1 MWGSVL
7 GCCSRRSNHFFV
19 PRAVRRAVASAP
31 QTSPA
36 NARCKHTKQ
45 QPARGMRDLLPDD
58 AQRLRHV
65 VDTVHRVARAFGFR
79 ETITPVVEHAT
90 LFQRTLGLDSD
101 VVSKEM
107 YTLGPD
113 NDLCLRPE
121 NTAGV
126 IRALL
131 NVGQLGK
138 PHRLVYSGPMFRYER
153 PQKGRYR
160 EFWQVGAEHVGAD
173 TVQSDTEMIS
183 MAWLFLQRLGVHHE
197 VTLRLNTLCDQE
209 ARKAHQIAL
218 HQYLRGCADG
228 LSRESQRRLAA
239 GQHLLRVFDSKHPND
254 AEIARHAPRI
264 ADFAA
269 AAHQRRFEEVL
280 AGLDALQI
288 PFVVDPTL
296 VRGLDYYT
304 HTVWE
309 FDTDKLGAKA
319 TVLAGGRYDGLAN
332 VLSNGRAS
340 APAVG
345 WAAGVERLDL
355 LRQACGH
362 TSAADQR
369 ILAIVEP
376 SSGVVPR
383 DCVGERTA
391 FRLRQHDVCV
401 YHLCHGSLA
410 KQMKTAQRIGA
421 SVVWLLGEQ
430 ELADNKVSIRDME
443 TGTQRLELLEEAIAQ
458 EVQLAGIPDA

>member
-160 EFWQVGAEHVGAD
+160 EVHRHHGSCSQAALFCVLPIFH
-173 TVQSDTEMIS
+173 
-183 MAWLFLQRLGVHHE
+183 WLACFFHLPCPSFGRLAQ
-197 VTLRLNTLCDQE
+197 NTLVLTRYKVT
-209 ARKAHQIAL
+209 RK
-218 HQYLRGCADG
+218 
-228 LSRESQRRLAA
+228 
-239 GQHLLRVFDSKHPND
+239 
-254 AEIARHAPRI
+254 
-264 ADFAA
+264 
-269 AAHQRRFEEVL
+269 
-280 AGLDALQI
+280 
-288 PFVVDPTL
+288 
-296 VRGLDYYT
+296 
-304 HTVWE
+304 
-309 FDTDKLGAKA
+309 
-319 TVLAGGRYDGLAN
+319 
-332 VLSNGRAS
+332 
-340 APAVG
+340 
-345 WAAGVERLDL
+345 
-355 LRQACGH
+355 
-362 TSAADQR
+362 
-369 ILAIVEP
+369 
-376 SSGVVPR
+376 
-383 DCVGERTA
+383 
-391 FRLRQHDVCV
+391 
-401 YHLCHGSLA
+401 
-410 KQMKTAQRIGA
+410 
-421 SVVWLLGEQ
+421 
-430 ELADNKVSIRDME
+430 
-443 TGTQRLELLEEAIAQ
+443 
-458 EVQLAGIPDA
+458 